1 VEDRGVKYVFVFNP
15 QAKRY
20 SREAEAIILAQAAKL
35 LSPATITVT
44 HTVPRIE
51 RRGVSY
57 EVKDFARCSEGA
69 DGVVA
74 IGGDGTVNNV
84 VSALMQSGLYKHVP
98 LGVIPY
104 GTGNNL
110 VRSYGLERE
119 SEKALLTIKQGST
132 VNLDIGRV
140 NQQQYC
146 VNASFGLFP
155 HLIARRVTRSLVG
168 WTYDALR
175 QIGFAPWLVR
185 LRYTDSAGQVME
197 LPSQRYILGALLNTS
212 HYGSI
217 LHMAPDA
224 IGDDGL
230 FDVKLLREAP
240 KLAYPLLFTVILTGQ
255 YELSEYATTFRA
267 RRVEVLPDTTCYFE
281 TDGDLIPLQPQ
292 YTVELVGQIRL
303 IVPLMPRER

>member
-1 VEDRGVKYVFVFNP
+1 VKYVFVFNP

-20 SREAEAIILAQAAKL
+20 KREAEATILAQAAKL
-35 LSPATITVT
+35 LSHATITVT

-51 RRGVSY
+51 RRGVFY

-69 DGVVA
+69 DCVVA
-74 IGGDGTVNNV
+74 VGGDGTVNNV

-119 SEKALLTIKQGST
+119 SEKAILTIRQGST

-140 NQQQYC
+140 NQRQYF

-185 LRYTDSAGQVME
+185 LRYTDITGQVIE
-197 LPSQRYILGALLNTS
+197 LSSQRYILGALLNTS

-255 YELSEYATTFRA
+255 YELSEHTMTFRA

-281 TDGDLIPLQPQ
+281 TDGDLTPLQPQ
-292 YTVELVGQIRL
+292 YIVEMAGQIRL
-303 IVPLMPRER
+303 IVPLMPRDH

>member
-1 VEDRGVKYVFVFNP
+1 VNYLFVFNP

-20 SREAEAIILAQAAKL
+20 SREAQATILAQAEKL
-35 LSPATITVT
+35 LPHAAITVT
-44 HTVPRIE
+44 HTRPRVGP
-51 RRGVSY
+51 RGVFY
-57 EVKDFARCSEGA
+57 TVNNFARYSEET
-69 DGVVA
+69 DCVVA
-74 IGGDGTVNNV
+74 VGGDGTVNNV
-84 VSALMQSGLYKHVP
+84 VTALMQSGVHQRVR

-110 VRSYGLERE
+110 IRSYGLERE
-119 SEKALLTIKQGST
+119 SEKALLTIRQGYT

-140 NQQQYC
+140 NQQQYF

-185 LRYTDSAGQVME
+185 LRYTDIAGRVIE
-197 LPSQRYILGALLNTS
+197 LPSQRYILGALLSTS

-230 FDVKLLREAP
+230 FDVKLIREAP

-255 YELSEYATTFRA
+255 YELSEYTMTCRA
-267 RRVEVLPDTTCYFE
+267 RRVEILPDTTCHFE
-281 TDGDLIPLQPQ
+281 TDGDLIPLQSR
-292 YTVELVGQIRL
+292 YTVEMVGQVRL
-303 IVPLMPRER
+303 LVPLTPHDV